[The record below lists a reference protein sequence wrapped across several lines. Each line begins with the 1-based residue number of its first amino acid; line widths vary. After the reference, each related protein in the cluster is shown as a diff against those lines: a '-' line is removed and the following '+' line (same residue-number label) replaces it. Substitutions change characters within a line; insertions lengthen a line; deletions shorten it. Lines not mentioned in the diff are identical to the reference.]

1 MSAYNQEFNKDNV
14 VLRYIIVAL
23 LAELRE
29 KVFYY
34 NQLDEDTT
42 QKVQVP
48 FYYSVTGNERLLLD
62 VFKFGTAEND
72 EAIGDYD
79 VVPRGV
85 IQLTGVSID
94 SGSLT
99 NKFTRASFVR
109 NIGGYLKTL
118 MLDTAYIPLVM
129 TFDTTVVCSSNL
141 EMLKVTESL
150 MSRMYKTTRFQVDL
164 GMFRVEASV
173 GLPEDYSQN
182 KLFEY
187 GLSDKKE
194 FTVTFALE
202 VKSFLPVFDGGFLM
216 KEIDVLAEEAID
228 KAIAEHEAAVQ
239 AARGTGLVPGVGA
252 GTVDNGTPNPSPS
265 NIESTQ
271 ANDDGT
277 YTITFKD
284 GTTTVTDDLRTVSPT
299 ATGDG
304 AFPEIPLSIGQV
316 GVLRN
321 GTIEFIGGSM
331 TEMQSSVEPIKKFSP
346 QSTVSGDSNSAFVD
360 PDSINEPNFSSNTVT
375 TNQPAPEQK
384 DSKVYRNASNEDNNS
399 NT

>member
-1 MSAYNQEFNKDNV
+1 MSAYNQEYNRDNV

-94 SGSLT
+94 SGSMT

-150 MSRMYKTTRFQVDL
+150 MSRLYKTTRFQVDL

-173 GLPEDYSQN
+173 ALPEDYSQN

-194 FTVTFALE
+194 FTVTFSLE
-202 VKSFLPVFDGGFLM
+202 VKSFLPVFDGGFLI

-228 KAIAEHEAAVQ
+228 RAIAEHEKAVEAAG
-239 AARGTGLVPGVGA
+239 GTGLVPGVGA
-252 GTVDNGTPNPSPS
+252 GTVDNGTANPSPS
-265 NIESTQ
+265 GIVSTE

-277 YTITFKD
+277 YTITYTD
-284 GTTTVTDDLRTVSPT
+284 GTTSVTDDLGTVT
-299 ATGDG
+299 G

-316 GVLRN
+316 GVLRD
-321 GTIEFIGGSM
+321 GVIEFIGGSM

-346 QSTVSGDSNSAFVD
+346 QSTSSGDSNSAYVD
-360 PDSINEPNFSSNTVT
+360 PNSINEPNFSNNTIT
-375 TNQPAPEQK
+375 TNQPAPEDK

>member
-94 SGSLT
+94 SGSMT

-109 NIGGYLKTL
+109 NVGGYLKTL

-150 MSRMYKTTRFQVDL
+150 MSRLYKTTRFQVDL

-173 GLPEDYSQN
+173 ALPEDYTQN

-194 FTVTFALE
+194 FTVTFSLE
-202 VKSFLPVFDGGFLM
+202 VKSFLPVFDGGFLI

-228 KAIAEHEAAVQ
+228 KAIAEHEKAVEAAG
-239 AARGTGLVPGVGA
+239 GTGLVPGVRA
-252 GTVDNGTPNPSPS
+252 GTVDNGTANPSPS
-265 NIESTQ
+265 GIVSTE

-277 YTITFKD
+277 YTITYTD
-284 GTTTVTDDLRTVSPT
+284 GTTSVTDDLRTV
-299 ATGDG
+299 AAVTGDG

-316 GVLRN
+316 GVLRD
-321 GTIEFIGGSM
+321 GVIEFIGGSM

-346 QSTVSGDSNSAFVD
+346 QSTASGDSNSAYVD
-360 PDSINEPNFSSNTVT
+360 PNSINEPNFSNNTIT
-375 TNQPAPEQK
+375 TNQPAPEDK

>member
-1 MSAYNQEFNKDNV
+1 MSAYNQEYNRDNV

-94 SGSLT
+94 SGSMT

-150 MSRMYKTTRFQVDL
+150 MSRLYKTTRFQVDL

-173 GLPEDYSQN
+173 ALPEDYTQN

-187 GLSDKKE
+187 GLNDKKE
-194 FTVTFALE
+194 FTVTFSLE
-202 VKSFLPVFDGGFLM
+202 VKSFLPVFDGGFLI
-216 KEIDVLAEEAID
+216 KEIDALAEEAID
-228 KAIAEHEAAVQ
+228 RAIAEHEKAVEAA
-239 AARGTGLVPGVGA
+239 GGNGLVPGVRA
-252 GTVDNGTPNPSPS
+252 GTVDNGTANPSPS
-265 NIESTQ
+265 GIVSTE

-277 YTITFKD
+277 YTITYTD
-284 GTTTVTDDLRTVSPT
+284 GTTSVTDDLGTVT
-299 ATGDG
+299 G

-321 GTIEFIGGSM
+321 GVIEFIGGSM

-346 QSTVSGDSNSAFVD
+346 QSTSSGDSNSAYVD
-360 PDSINEPNFSSNTVT
+360 PNSINEPNFSNNTIT
-375 TNQPAPEQK
+375 TNQPAPEDK

>member
-1 MSAYNQEFNKDNV
+1 MSAYNQEYNRDNV

-94 SGSLT
+94 SGSMT

-150 MSRMYKTTRFQVDL
+150 MSRLYKTTRFQVDL

-173 GLPEDYSQN
+173 ALPEDYSQN

-194 FTVTFALE
+194 FTVTFSLE
-202 VKSFLPVFDGGFLM
+202 VKSFLPVFDGGFLI

-228 KAIAEHEAAVQ
+228 RAIAEHEKAVEAAG
-239 AARGTGLVPGVGA
+239 GTGLVPGVGA
-252 GTVDNGTPNPSPS
+252 GTVDNGTANPSPS
-265 NIESTQ
+265 GIVSTE

-277 YTITFKD
+277 YTITYTD
-284 GTTTVTDDLRTVSPT
+284 GTTSVTDDLGTVT
-299 ATGDG
+299 G

-316 GVLRN
+316 GVLRD
-321 GTIEFIGGSM
+321 GVIEFIGGSM
-331 TEMQSSVEPIKKFSP
+331 TEMQSRVEPIKKFSP
-346 QSTVSGDSNSAFVD
+346 QSTSSGDSNSAYVD
-360 PDSINEPNFSSNTVT
+360 PNSINEPNFSNNTIT
-375 TNQPAPEQK
+375 TNQPAPEDK